1 MILNMVIFSKIK
13 YIILVIV
20 LSLSNMNIWAQ
31 SAESD
36 KYFARGVQLYEKKNY
51 YEAALAFLECYKLDL
66 KELPEN
72 NVRRDYGKM
81 WLIAC
86 TRHDVPKSICE
97 EYLTDKEWSDE
108 YFEYP
113 PIDRRKTIES
123 DIFAQKAVEYYSK
136 GNLKAAIRNY
146 LRCAEI
152 EKEQLGDLC
161 WWYAQTLLA
170 LGDLYAQNS
179 QYEEARDKYVS
190 AVDIFAKNNKESIA
204 ICGYLYALLKTNNFC
219 SKYNVYPDLQN
230 STHRQYIDA
239 IGQATITYL
248 LLLDVQKFEKYDSL
262 SIKMSAESYGTTSV
276 EYSNAMNYRSQ
287 CCWLLSLMIKDNRIE
302 YLSQHIECLK
312 ASLIILAQLEDN
324 AYNEIFI
331 ERLCG
336 LYKGYRSLDPVANKE
351 AMERVKLYADG
362 LLSRLPAEER
372 FSLYVKYYSGFFEEE
387 DIKGKEKFYSDM
399 IQFANDNDLT
409 DMLSCAELYDKMAT
423 LCINEDWEKYEKY
436 QQQRLEI
443 LKQHISDDEYIDEL
457 FNVYKVMA
465 LLAEPKGQL
474 ESSLLAYRKL
484 ADIYM
489 VYKNDIVGYAGM
501 LKKMG
506 HMYSLMGKA
515 SDAVDV
521 LNQALDIYRRIGGHV
536 DDIEDIEMIKDEL
549 HVDIS
554 ELLISREKVL
564 EAEGYYSDT
573 YNDLT
578 ERIYERYKLDGL
590 IEEAIVELDRLI
602 DYYSKLPVPVS
613 NEATPKWQLEKA
625 YCLYELTPNQKHDNL
640 IDSLFVDYEKL
651 LREKNDFANSERYN
665 AFVSYAL
672 HKYKIDDY
680 KSAITWVTEAINV
693 YPYVTGSTLSLYY
706 LLYTSYRYDG
716 RKEEAE
722 VNFKKFCELVVA
734 EIMNNILYMNLDERW
749 KYWEKQVENLKLI
762 SRYAWKNPTD
772 VTCGAAY
779 NSLLLTKGFMLMTEV
794 ALKNYIEDLGDKEF
808 LRLYER
814 VVEMKK
820 QRDELI
826 RKENMDE
833 IRSCEKELHKLE
845 LSLMHSPALKG
856 YSDVFMTDWKD
867 IQASLRDNDVAIEFV
882 EREFYKGER
891 SLLAFL
897 LKKNYSAPRVIP
909 IDGFLEYYDSLSAS
923 ISERGLL
930 YKNEV
935 LYDKIWGAL
944 ESELVGVDNVY
955 FSPDGVLNTLAIENL
970 SRNGDRSL
978 FSKKL
983 YRLSSTREIL
993 NQEKR
998 KIGKAALYGGL
1009 DFNMYDTTTAK
1020 EDKDKKYQ
1028 RAAAVHGLLSD
1039 LAGTEEEIT
1048 QICEVLKDNSLNPDI
1063 YLERNGTEESFN
1075 NLSGND
1081 YSIIHVASH
1090 GKYLPSE
1097 EMSVEND
1104 HGENQAMIRSCLY
1117 LAGANKTLLKGDVL
1131 PHDTNDGI
1139 LTAKEISLMDLK
1151 TVDIVVLSACETGL
1165 GDITSEGVFGL
1176 QRGFK
1181 KAGVNSVLMSLW
1193 KVDDLATSRLMTE
1206 FYTNW
1211 IGRKM
1216 SKYDSL
1222 EAAKKVIRE
1231 TKGWEDPE
1239 YWAAFILLDGV
1250 E

>member
-1 MILNMVIFSKIK
+1 MVTFSEIK

-72 NVRRDYGKM
+72 SIRREYGKM

-86 TRHDVPKSICE
+86 TRYDGPKSICE

-152 EKEQLGDLC
+152 EKEQLGDSC
-161 WWYAQTLLA
+161 WWYANTLLT
-170 LGDLYAQNS
+170 LGNLYSQNL
-179 QYEEARDKYVS
+179 QYEEAKDEYVNAVQIFEKYCNDS
-190 AVDIFAKNNKESIA
+190 RG
-204 ICGYLYALLKTNNFC
+204 ICRYLDALLITNNFC
-219 SKYNVYPDLQN
+219 SKYNIYPDLQN

-248 LLLDVQKFEKYDSL
+248 FLLDIQKFEKYDSL

-287 CCWLLSLMIKDNRIE
+287 CWLLLSLMIKDNRME

-336 LYKGYRSLDPVANKE
+336 LYNGYRLLDPVSNKE
-351 AMERVKLYADG
+351 AMCRVKSYADDF
-362 LLSRLPAEER
+362 LSKLPSEER
-372 FSLYVKYYSGFFEEE
+372 FRLCVNYYDKFFEEG
-387 DIKGKEKFYSDM
+387 DIKEKEKFYSDI
-399 IQFANDNDLT
+399 IQFATENELIDV
-409 DMLSCAELYDKMAT
+409 LSYAELYDKMAT
-423 LCINEDWEKYEKY
+423 LCIGEDWNKYEVYLQK
-436 QQQRLEI
+436 RLEL
-443 LKQHISDDEYIDEL
+443 LKSHISYDEYIDEL
-457 FNVYKVMA
+457 FRIYKIMA
-465 LLAEPKGQL
+465 MSAELNGQL
-474 ESSLLAYRKL
+474 ESALYAYGKL

-573 YNDLT
+573 YHDLT
-578 ERIYERYKLDGL
+578 ERIYKRYKRDNH
-590 IEEAIVELDRLI
+590 IEQAIVEIDRLI
-602 DYYSKLPVPVS
+602 DFYVKQTI
-613 NEATPKWQLEKA
+613 EEGAQIWKLEKA
-625 YCLYELTPNQKHDNL
+625 YCLYELKPNEKHSNL
-640 IDSLFVDYEKL
+640 IDSLFVDYEKM
-651 LREKNDFANSERYN
+651 LREKNEFANSERFN

-672 HKYKIDDY
+672 HKYEIDDY

-693 YPYVTGSTLSLYY
+693 YPYVTGFTLSLYY

-722 VNFKKFCELVVA
+722 VYFKKFSELVVA
-734 EIMNNILYMNLDERW
+734 EIMNNIIYMNLDERW
-749 KYWEKQVENLKLI
+749 KYWEEQVGNLKLI

-794 ALKNYIEDLGDKEF
+794 ALKNYIEDLGDKEL

-820 QRDELI
+820 QRAELI
-826 RKENMDE
+826 RKENIDE

-867 IQASLRDNDVAIEFV
+867 IQASLRDNDIAIEFV
-882 EREFYKGER
+882 EREFYKGKR

-909 IDGFLEYYDSLSAS
+909 IDGFLEYYDSLSSS
-923 ISERGLL
+923 ISDRGLL

-998 KIGKAALYGGL
+998 NIGKAALYGGL

-1081 YSIIHVASH
+1081 YTVIHVASH